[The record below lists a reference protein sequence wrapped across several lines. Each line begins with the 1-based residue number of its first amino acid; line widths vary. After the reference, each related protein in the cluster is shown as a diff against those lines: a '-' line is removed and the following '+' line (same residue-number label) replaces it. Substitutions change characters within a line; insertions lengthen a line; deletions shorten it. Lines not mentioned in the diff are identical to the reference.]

1 MWQYL
6 WLNKHRNYSATHTLI
21 FRMWS
26 IELDLQQEK
35 TLKDTYFETAWTKNT
50 AGMNSDVPYL
60 PLNKGYDFL
69 MDL

>member
-1 MWQYL
+1 
-6 WLNKHRNYSATHTLI
+6 
-21 FRMWS
+21 MWS

-69 MDL
+69 MDLMSS